1 MGNVLR
7 TIGLIFLIYFATR
20 MMRRWLTARSAPGPS
35 PFEVLGLEQD
45 ATDEQIEATWRRLIM
60 ENHPDRVAKLDPA
73 IQKLAA
79 QRTKAINKA
88 YQQLQRRR

>member
-7 TIGLIFLIYFATR
+7 TIGLIVLVYFASR

-35 PFEVLGLEQD
+35 PFEVLGLERE
-45 ATDEQIEATWRRLIM
+45 ATDEQVEAAWRRLIM

-73 IQKLAA
+73 IQELAA

-88 YQQLQRRR
+88 YQQIRRRR